1 MIKSEERPI
10 RVLRIINRFNLG
22 GPIFNVIYL
31 TKHLPKP
38 FETLLIGGI
47 ATSTEKDASYLLAQH
62 QVKAK
67 VLKSMSRRLNP
78 IQDLMALIQIIRIIR
93 HYKPDI
99 VHTHASKAGVLG
111 RIAAK
116 LCGVKTIVHTYHG
129 HVFHGYFN
137 SFMTTLII
145 KIEKWLA
152 KYSSALIAISP
163 VQKKE
168 LEEIFKIANQNKIM
182 CIPLGFEL
190 DSFAPSK
197 EKTLL
202 MRKKWGIAPPCF
214 SVGIVGRMVPIKN
227 HQLFIDAAIWV
238 IKNDLEF
245 KDYKFYLVGD
255 GELKDSLEKRILAFD
270 ESLLNSFV
278 FTSWIDD
285 MSSFYPAMDLVC
297 LSSFNEGTPVSLIEG
312 QASGIP
318 VISTRVGGVEDVV
331 KHMETG
337 IILDSFEVE
346 NLGKAI
352 IEMRINPQMREKMS
366 QNARIFVNKHYSYH
380 RLVEEMKQLYLRLI
394 TQ

>member
-1 MIKSEERPI
+1 MIKSDERPI

-137 SFMTTLII
+137 SFMTTLIL
-145 KIEKWLA
+145 KTEKRLA

-168 LEEIFKIANQNKIM
+168 LVEIFKIANQNKIM

-202 MRKKWGIAPPCF
+202 MRKKWGIAPSCF
-214 SVGIVGRMVPIKN
+214 GVGIVGRMVPIKN

-255 GELKDSLEKRILAFD
+255 GELKDSLEKRILALD

-352 IEMRINPQMREKMS
+352 IEMRRNPQMREKMS
-366 QNARIFVNKHYSYH
+366 QNARIFVNKHYSYQ

>member
-137 SFMTTLII
+137 SFMTKLIL

-168 LEEIFKIANQNKIM
+168 LVEIFKIANQNKIM

-255 GELKDSLEKRILAFD
+255 GELKDSFEKRILALD
-270 ESLLNSFV
+270 DSLQNSFV
-278 FTSWIDD
+278 FTSWIED

-352 IEMRINPQMREKMS
+352 IEMRRNPQMREKMS

-380 RLVEEMKQLYLRLI
+380 RLVEEMKKLYLRLI